1 MDSMSYPALKKFLDL
16 LDDTETL
23 NSTFKAVELHAHLK
37 QSADIWHDVQDELVR
52 LCPSF
57 KFDKYWKRV
66 CIQLFSKYIY
76 TCARTRVPKT
86 DPKLLQLRDAVQ
98 NQFTNQIDNQCLDE
112 QVAIYA
118 PRDSISNAYEQDDI
132 PPPPALSGVKI
143 PMGTSERVL
152 PGTGGPTAV
161 ALPDSQSKEPL
172 TPQATDKIIHLVLCD
187 QPFTTSLAAW
197 CSDGIP
203 FQT

>member
-1 MDSMSYPALKKFLDL
+1 MPSDRAKKATAAEKH
-16 LDDTETL
+16 TEL
-23 NSTFKAVELHAHLK
+23 RELHASRIKGHPVN
-37 QSADIWHDVQDELVR
+37 SPRCSGWP
-52 LCPSF
+52 CPSCRHQGPTSRIPHPGTGNPRRAACSG
-57 KFDKYWKRV
+57 WPCPSCRH
-66 CIQLFSKYIY
+66 QGP
-76 TCARTRVPKT
+76 TCCSCEMLYKT
-86 DPKLLQLRDAVQ
+86 NTLIRLTISGW
-98 NQFTNQIDNQCLDE
+98 TN
-112 QVAIYA
+112 